1 VKETFDV
8 AIVGAGPAGISA
20 AYILAEAGK
29 KVIVL
34 ERGEHPGSKNVSGGV
49 LYGHDLAQIIPDYVE
64 RGCPVERNI
73 VESRLWYLSKDG
85 GFSLSYRDRIFSTER
100 QYNAFTISRAKFDRW
115 YAEQARRKGALIV
128 PSTVVTDL
136 LHDDKGGA
144 ITGVVTQREDG
155 EVRAKVTLL
164 ADGIN
169 SPLAAR
175 TGFRAEPKPEQV
187 ALAVKEVIS
196 LPAEVIGE
204 RFGISERE
212 GVTIE
217 ILGEITGGMDGV
229 AFIYTNHSSLS
240 LGIGANLA
248 DFAAFKLKPYE
259 LIENLK
265 QHPMVAPLISGGK
278 PLEYMAHWLAEGG
291 YDAIPKLYG
300 DGYLI
305 AGDSAMLFNSL
316 HREGN
321 NLAMASGKMAAE
333 AIIEA
338 FKLDDYSET
347 GLRSY
352 GDSLAESFVMKDL
365 RKYRRLGSF
374 LYRHKEIFTQLPEL
388 ASFGA
393 REIITVNGVSK
404 KDKEKSIL
412 RKIRK
417 DMPIPQ
423 IVRLLWQAWRATR

>member
-29 KVIVL
+29 KVVVL

-49 LYGHDLAQIIPDYVE
+49 LYGHDIAQIIPDYID

-73 VESRLWYLSKDG
+73 IESRLWYLSKDS
-85 GFSLSYRDRIFSTER
+85 GFSLSYRDRVFGTDR
-100 QYNAFTISRAKFDRW
+100 QYNAFTVSRAKFDRW

-136 LHDDKGGA
+136 LRDDNEA
-144 ITGVVTQREDG
+144 VAGVVTEREDG

-187 ALAVKEVIS
+187 ALAVKEVIGI
-196 LPAEVIGE
+196 PTETIGE

-217 ILGEITGGMDGV
+217 ILGEVTGGMDGV

-248 DFAAFKLKPYE
+248 DFATFKLKPYE

-278 PLEYMAHWLAEGG
+278 PMEYTAHWLAEGG

-300 DGYLI
+300 AGYVI
-305 AGDSAMLFNSL
+305 AGDSAMLFNTL

-321 NLAMASGKMAAE
+321 NLAMASGKLAAE
-333 AIIEA
+333 AILEA
-338 FKLDDYSET
+338 FRVDDYSET

-352 GDSLAESFVMKDL
+352 GDRLAESFVMKDL
-365 RKYRRLGSF
+365 RKYRRLGNF
-374 LYRHKEIFTQLPEL
+374 LYRRKEIFNQLPEL

-412 RKIRK
+412 AKIRK
-417 DMPIPQ
+417 GMSIPR
-423 IVRLLWQAWRATR
+423 IVRLIWQAWRATR

>member
-1 VKETFDV
+1 VKEKFDV

-20 AYILAEAGK
+20 AYILAGAGI

-49 LYGHDLAQIIPDYVE
+49 LYGHDLAQIIPDYIE
-64 RGCPVERNI
+64 KGCPVERNI
-73 VESRLWYLSKDG
+73 VESRIWYLSKDS
-85 GFSLSYRDRIFSTER
+85 GFSLGYRDSIFGTER
-100 QYNAFTISRAKFDRW
+100 QHNAFTVSRAKFDRW
-115 YAEQARRKGALIV
+115 YANQARRVGALIV

-136 LHDDKGGA
+136 LRDENGSV
-144 ITGVVTQREDG
+144 TGVVTQREDG

-175 TGFRAEPKPEQV
+175 TGFRPEPKPEQV
-187 ALAVKEVIS
+187 ALAVKEVIN

-204 RFGISERE
+204 RFGVAGSD

-229 AFIYTNHSSLS
+229 AFIYTNRSSLC

-265 QHPMVAPLISGGK
+265 QHPMVAPLIAGGK
-278 PLEYMAHWLAEGG
+278 PMEYIAHWLAEGG

-305 AGDSAMLFNSL
+305 AGDSAMLFNTL

-338 FKLDDYSET
+338 FKLDDYSEK
-347 GLRSY
+347 GLRNYS
-352 GDSLAESFVMKDL
+352 DSLAKSFVMKDMK
-365 RKYRRLGSF
+365 KYRRLSGF
-374 LYRHKEIFTQLPEL
+374 LYHHKEIFSQLPEVI
-388 ASFGA
+388 SFGA

-404 KDKEKSIL
+404 KDKERLIL
-412 RKIRK
+412 EKIRK
-417 DMPIPQ
+417 AISIP
-423 IVRLLWQAWRATR
+423 RLLRLMWQAWRATR

>member
-20 AYILAEAGK
+20 AYVLAGAGK

-49 LYGHDLAQIIPDYVE
+49 LYGHDLAQIIPDYIE
-64 RGCPVERNI
+64 KGCPVERNI
-73 VESRLWYLSKDG
+73 VESRIWYLSKDS
-85 GFSLSYRDRIFSTER
+85 GFNLSYRDPVFGTER
-100 QYNAFTISRAKFDRW
+100 QHNAFTISRAKFDRW
-115 YAEQARRKGALIV
+115 YADQARRKGALIV

-136 LHDDKGGA
+136 LRDDKRA
-144 ITGVVTQREDG
+144 VTGVVTQREDG

-175 TGFRAEPKPEQV
+175 TGFRPEPKPEQV

-196 LPAEVIGE
+196 LPTETINE
-204 RFGISERE
+204 RFGVSERE
-212 GVTIE
+212 GVTTE
-217 ILGEITGGMDGV
+217 ILGEVTGGMDGV
-229 AFIYTNHSSLS
+229 AFIYTNHSSVS

-248 DFAAFKLKPYE
+248 DFTAFKLKPYD
-259 LIENLK
+259 LIEGLK

-278 PLEYMAHWLAEGG
+278 PMEYTAHWLAEGG
-291 YDAIPKLYG
+291 YDAIPKLHG

-305 AGDSAMLFNSL
+305 AGDSAMLFNTL

-333 AIIEA
+333 AILEA
-338 FKLDDYSET
+338 FKLNDFSQT
-347 GLRSY
+347 GLKGY
-352 GDSLAESFVMKDL
+352 GDRLTKSFVIKDL
-365 RKYRRLGSF
+365 RKYRRLGGF
-374 LYRHKEIFTQLPEL
+374 LYRHKEIFSQLPQL

-417 DMPIPQ
+417 DMPIPR
-423 IVRLLWQAWRATR
+423 IFRLIWQAWRATR

>member
-1 VKETFDV
+1 
-8 AIVGAGPAGISA
+8 
-20 AYILAEAGK
+20 
-29 KVIVL
+29 
-34 ERGEHPGSKNVSGGV
+34 
-49 LYGHDLAQIIPDYVE
+49 
-64 RGCPVERNI
+64 
-73 VESRLWYLSKDG
+73 
-85 GFSLSYRDRIFSTER
+85 
-100 QYNAFTISRAKFDRW
+100 
-115 YAEQARRKGALIV
+115 
-128 PSTVVTDL
+128 VVTDL
-136 LHDDKGGA
+136 LRDDKGA
-144 ITGVVTQREDG
+144 VTGVVTQRDDG
-155 EVRAKVTLL
+155 EIRAKVTLL

-175 TGFRAEPKPEQV
+175 TGFRPEPKPEQV

-196 LPAEVIGE
+196 LPTEIIGE

-217 ILGEITGGMDGV
+217 ILGEVTGGMDGV
-229 AFIYTNHSSLS
+229 AFIYTNRSSLS

-248 DFAAFKLKPYE
+248 DFAAFKLKPYD

-305 AGDSAMLFNSL
+305 AGDSAMLFNTL

-338 FKLDDYSET
+338 FKLDDYSQA

-352 GDSLAESFVMKDL
+352 GDRLTQSFVMKDL
-365 RKYRRLGSF
+365 RKYRRLGGF
-374 LYRHKEIFTQLPEL
+374 LYHHKEIFTKLPEL

-393 REIITVNGVSK
+393 REIITVDGVSK

-412 RKIRK
+412 RKIRQE
-417 DMPIPQ
+417 IPVPR
-423 IVRLLWQAWRATR
+423 ILRLMWQAWRATR

>member
-1 VKETFDV
+1 MKETFDV

-136 LHDDKGGA
+136 LHDDKGA

-305 AGDSAMLFNSL
+305 AGDSAMLFNTL

-333 AIIEA
+333 AIKEA
-338 FKLDDYSET
+338 FRLENYSET

-352 GDSLAESFVMKDL
+352 GDRIAESFVMKDL
-365 RKYRRLGSF
+365 RKYRKLGKF
-374 LYRHKEIFTQLPEL
+374 LYHHNEIFTQLPEL

-404 KDKEKSIL
+404 RDKEKSII
-412 RKIRK
+412 RKIRRE
-417 DMPIPQ
+417 MSIPR
-423 IVRLLWQAWRATR
+423 IFRLIWQAWRAIR

>member
-8 AIVGAGPAGISA
+8 AIVGAGPAGVSA
-20 AYILAEAGK
+20 AYILAGAGK

-49 LYGHDLAQIIPDYVE
+49 LYGHDLAQIIPDYIDK
-64 RGCPVERNI
+64 GCPVERNI
-73 VESRLWYLSKDG
+73 VESRIWYLSKDS
-85 GFSLSYRDRIFSTER
+85 GFSLSYRDRIFSADR
-100 QYNAFTISRAKFDRW
+100 QYNAFTVSRAKFDRW
-115 YAEQARRKGALIV
+115 YADQACRKGALIV

-136 LHDDKGGA
+136 LRDDKGSV
-144 ITGVVTQREDG
+144 TGVVTQREDG

-175 TGFRAEPKPEQV
+175 TGFRTEPKPEQV

-196 LPAEVIGE
+196 LPTETIGE
-204 RFGISERE
+204 RFGISEHE

-217 ILGEITGGMDGV
+217 ILGEVTGGMDGV

-265 QHPMVAPLISGGK
+265 RHPMVAPLISGGK
-278 PLEYMAHWLAEGG
+278 PMEYIAHWLAEGG
-291 YDAIPKLYG
+291 YDATPKLYG

-305 AGDSAMLFNSL
+305 AGDSAMLFNTL

-321 NLAMASGKMAAE
+321 NMAMASGKMAAE

-352 GDSLAESFVMKDL
+352 GDRLAGSFVMKDL

-412 RKIRK
+412 AKISK
-417 DMPIPQ
+417 DMPIPR
-423 IVRLLWQAWRATR
+423 IVRLIWQAWRATR

>member
-8 AIVGAGPAGISA
+8 AIVGAGPAGVSA

-49 LYGHDLAQIIPDYVE
+49 LYGHDLAQIIPDYID

-73 VESRLWYLSKDG
+73 VESRIWYLSKDS
-85 GFSLSYRDRIFSTER
+85 GFSFSYRDRIFGADR
-100 QYNAFTISRAKFDRW
+100 QYNAFTVSRAKFDRW
-115 YAEQARRKGALIV
+115 YADQARRKGALIV

-136 LHDDKGGA
+136 LRDDKGA
-144 ITGVVTQREDG
+144 VTGVVTQRDDG
-155 EVRAKVTLL
+155 EVRANVTLL

-175 TGFRAEPKPEQV
+175 TGFRAEPQPEQV
-187 ALAVKEVIS
+187 ALAVKEVIG
-196 LPAEVIGE
+196 LPTETIGE
-204 RFGISERE
+204 RFGISEHE

-217 ILGEITGGMDGV
+217 ILGEVTGGMDGV

-248 DFAAFKLKPYE
+248 DFATFKLKPYE
-259 LIENLK
+259 LIEGLK

-278 PLEYMAHWLAEGG
+278 PREYIAHWLAEGG

-300 DGYLI
+300 NGYLI
-305 AGDSAMLFNSL
+305 AGDSAMLFNTL

-338 FKLDDYSET
+338 FKLDDYSEK

-352 GDSLAESFVMKDL
+352 GDRLSESFIMKDL
-365 RKYRRLGSF
+365 RKYRRLGNF
-374 LYRHKEIFTQLPEL
+374 LYHRKDIFTKLPEL
-388 ASFGA
+388 TSFGA
-393 REIITVNGVSK
+393 RELITVNGVSK

-412 RKIRK
+412 AKISK
-417 DMPIPQ
+417 EMSILQ
-423 IVRLLWQAWRATR
+423 IVRLIWQAWRATR

>member
-1 VKETFDV
+1 MKETFDV

-20 AYILAEAGK
+20 AYILAGAGK

-49 LYGHDLAQIIPDYVE
+49 LYGHDLAQIIPDYIE
-64 RGCPVERNI
+64 KGCPVERNI
-73 VESRLWYLSKDG
+73 VESRIWYLSKDS
-85 GFSLSYRDRIFSTER
+85 GFSLSYRDRIFGTDR
-100 QYNAFTISRAKFDRW
+100 QYNAFTVSRAKFDRW
-115 YAEQARRKGALIV
+115 YADQARRKGALIV

-136 LHDDKGGA
+136 LRDEKGSV
-144 ITGVVTQREDG
+144 TGVVTQRDDG

-175 TGFRAEPKPEQV
+175 TGFRTEPKPEQV

-196 LPAEVIGE
+196 LPTETIGE

-217 ILGEITGGMDGV
+217 ILGEVTGGMDGV

-248 DFAAFKLKPYE
+248 DFAAFKLKPHE

-265 QHPMVAPLISGGK
+265 RHPMVAPLISGGK
-278 PLEYMAHWLAEGG
+278 PMEYIAHWLAEGG

-305 AGDSAMLFNSL
+305 AGDSAMLFNTL

-352 GDSLAESFVMKDL
+352 RDRLSKSVVIKDL
-365 RKYRRLGSF
+365 RKYRRLGGF
-374 LYRHKEIFTQLPEL
+374 LYRHKEIFTQLPQL

-412 RKIRK
+412 AKISK
-417 DMPIPQ
+417 DMPIPR
-423 IVRLLWQAWRATR
+423 IVRLIWQAWRATR

>member
-8 AIVGAGPAGISA
+8 AIVGAGPAGVSA
-20 AYILAEAGK
+20 AYVLAGAGK

-49 LYGHDLAQIIPDYVE
+49 LYGHDLAQIIPDYIDK
-64 RGCPVERNI
+64 GCPVERNI
-73 VESRLWYLSKDG
+73 VESRIWYLSKDS
-85 GFSLSYRDRIFSTER
+85 GFSLSYRDPIFSAER
-100 QYNAFTISRAKFDRW
+100 QYNAFTVSRAKFDRW
-115 YAEQARRKGALIV
+115 YADQARRKGALIV

-136 LHDDKGGA
+136 LRDDRGA
-144 ITGVVTQREDG
+144 VTGVVTQREDG
-155 EVRAKVTLL
+155 EVKAKVTLL

-196 LPAEVIGE
+196 LPAETINE
-204 RFGISERE
+204 RFGVSERE
-212 GVTIE
+212 GVTTE
-217 ILGEITGGMDGV
+217 ILGEVTGGMDGV
-229 AFIYTNHSSLS
+229 AFLYTNHSSIS

-248 DFAAFKLKPYE
+248 DFAAFKQKPYE
-259 LIENLK
+259 LIDNLK
-265 QHPMVAPLISGGK
+265 QHPMIAPLISGGK
-278 PLEYMAHWLAEGG
+278 PMEYMAHWLAEGG
-291 YDAIPKLYG
+291 YDAIPRLYG

-305 AGDSAMLFNSL
+305 AGDSAMLFNTL

-338 FKLDDYSET
+338 FKLKDFSQR
-347 GLRSY
+347 GLKGY
-352 GDSLAESFVMKDL
+352 GDRLAESFVIKDL
-365 RKYRRLGSF
+365 RKYRRLGYF
-374 LYRHKEIFTQLPEL
+374 LYRRKEIFTQLPQL

-412 RKIRK
+412 RKINK
-417 DMPIPQ
+417 NMSIPR
-423 IVRLLWQAWRATR
+423 ILRLIWQAWRATR

>member
-1 VKETFDV
+1 MKETFDV

-20 AYILAEAGK
+20 AYVLAGAGK

-49 LYGHDLAQIIPDYVE
+49 LYGHDLAQIIPDYIE
-64 RGCPVERNI
+64 KGCPVERNI
-73 VESRLWYLSKDG
+73 VESRIWYLSKDS
-85 GFSLSYRDRIFSTER
+85 GFNLSYRDPVFGTER
-100 QYNAFTISRAKFDRW
+100 QHNAFTISRAKFDRW
-115 YAEQARRKGALIV
+115 YADQARRKGALIV

-136 LHDDKGGA
+136 LRDDKRA
-144 ITGVVTQREDG
+144 VTGVVTQREDG

-175 TGFRAEPKPEQV
+175 TGFRPEPKPEQV

-196 LPAEVIGE
+196 LPTETINE
-204 RFGISERE
+204 RFGVSERE
-212 GVTIE
+212 GVTTE
-217 ILGEITGGMDGV
+217 ILGEVTGGMDGV
-229 AFIYTNHSSLS
+229 AFIYTNHSSVS

-248 DFAAFKLKPYE
+248 DFTAFKLKPYD
-259 LIENLK
+259 LIEGLK

-278 PLEYMAHWLAEGG
+278 PMEYTAHWLAEGG
-291 YDAIPKLYG
+291 YDAIPKLHG

-305 AGDSAMLFNSL
+305 AGDSAMLFNTL

-333 AIIEA
+333 AILEA
-338 FKLDDYSET
+338 FKLNDFSQT
-347 GLRSY
+347 GLKGY
-352 GDSLAESFVMKDL
+352 GDRLTKSFVIKDL
-365 RKYRRLGSF
+365 RKYRRLGGF
-374 LYRHKEIFTQLPEL
+374 LYRHKEIFSQLPQL

-417 DMPIPQ
+417 DMPIPR
-423 IVRLLWQAWRATR
+423 IFRLIWQAWRATR

>member
-8 AIVGAGPAGISA
+8 AIVGAGPAGVSA
-20 AYILAEAGK
+20 AYILAGAGK

-34 ERGEHPGSKNVSGGV
+34 ERGDHPGSKNVSGGV
-49 LYGHDLAQIIPDYVE
+49 LYGHDLAQIMPDYIE
-64 RGCPVERNI
+64 KGCPVERNI
-73 VESRLWYLSKDG
+73 VESRIWYLSKDS
-85 GFSLSYRDRIFSTER
+85 GFSLSYRDSIFGTER
-100 QYNAFTISRAKFDRW
+100 QHNAFTVSRAKFDRW
-115 YAEQARRKGALIV
+115 YADQARLKGALIV

-136 LHDDKGGA
+136 LRDDKEA
-144 ITGVVTQREDG
+144 VIGVVTQRDDG

-187 ALAVKEVIS
+187 ALAVKEVIT

-204 RFGISERE
+204 RFGVSGRE

-217 ILGEITGGMDGV
+217 ILGEVTGGMDGV

-259 LIENLK
+259 LIESLK

-278 PLEYMAHWLAEGG
+278 PMEYVAHWLAEGG

-305 AGDSAMLFNSL
+305 AGDSAMLFNTL

-338 FKLDDYSET
+338 FKLQDYSKT

-352 GDSLAESFVMKDL
+352 GSRLAESFVMKDL
-365 RKYRRLGSF
+365 KKYRRLGGF
-374 LYRHKEIFTQLPEL
+374 LYHHKEIFAQLPEL
-388 ASFGA
+388 VSFGA

-412 RKIRK
+412 AEIRNVIS
-417 DMPIPQ
+417 IPR
-423 IVRLLWQAWRATR
+423 VLRLMWQAWRATR

>member
-1 VKETFDV
+1 MKEAFDV

-20 AYILAEAGK
+20 AYVLAEAGI

-34 ERGEHPGSKNVSGGV
+34 ERGEHPGSKNMSGGV
-49 LYGHDLAQIIPDYVE
+49 LYGHDLAQIIPDYIK

-73 VESRLWYLSKDG
+73 VESRIWYLSKDG
-85 GFSLSYRDRIFSTER
+85 GFSLSYRDRIFSTDR
-100 QYNAFTISRAKFDRW
+100 QYNAFTVSRAKFDRW
-115 YAEQARRKGALIV
+115 YAEQAWRKGALIV
-128 PSTVVTDL
+128 PSTVVTDVIRN
-136 LHDDKGGA
+136 DKGV
-144 ITGVVTQREDG
+144 ITGVVTQRKEG
-155 EVRAKVTLL
+155 KVRAKITLL

-196 LPAEVIGE
+196 LPAELIGE
-204 RFGISERE
+204 RFGVSEHE

-229 AFIYTNHSSLS
+229 AFIYTNRNSVS

-248 DFAAFKLKPYE
+248 DFATYKLKPYE

-265 QHPMVAPLISGGK
+265 QHPMVVPLISGGK
-278 PLEYMAHWLAEGG
+278 PLEYVAHWLAEGG
-291 YDAIPKLYG
+291 YNAIPKLYG

-305 AGDSAMLFNSL
+305 AGDSAMLFNTL

-321 NLAMASGKMAAE
+321 NLAMASGKLAAE

-338 FKLDDYSET
+338 LRLGDYSER
-347 GLRSY
+347 GLRNY
-352 GDSLAESFVMKDL
+352 GERLAESFVIKDL
-365 RKYRRLGSF
+365 KKYRRLSRF
-374 LYRHKEIFTQLPEL
+374 LYKRKEIFTQLPSL
-388 ASFGA
+388 ASLA
-393 REIITVNGVSK
+393 TREIITVNGISK

-417 DMPIPQ
+417 ELSIPR
-423 IVRLLWQAWRATR
+423 IFRLIWQAWRATR